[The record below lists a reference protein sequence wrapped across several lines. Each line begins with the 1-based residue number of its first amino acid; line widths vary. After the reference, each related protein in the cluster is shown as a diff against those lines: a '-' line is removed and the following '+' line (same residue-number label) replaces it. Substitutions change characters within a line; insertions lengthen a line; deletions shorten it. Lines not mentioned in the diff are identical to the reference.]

1 MKVPREGGTVYSVAP
16 VGEPDKVKHVHL
28 SLRKVQNQKEPSMQS
43 SQGNSLAQKVLPQVE
58 EELEEADWLLV
69 IFWGVSSSFGA
80 SS

>member
-1 MKVPREGGTVYSVAP
+1 
-16 VGEPDKVKHVHL
+16 
-28 SLRKVQNQKEPSMQS
+28 MQS

>member
-1 MKVPREGGTVYSVAP
+1 MKVPREGGAVYSVAP

-28 SLRKVQNQKEPSMQS
+28 SLRKVQNQNSMQS